1 MFADQKMFAE
11 LGMDPDLLKP
21 SNAYSTPY
29 QNNNMSG
36 FTKTS
41 YNNNRNTYNAGSAYN
56 NVQNYGVPP
65 LASPQSRME
74 ADVAKKMIMAI

>member
-1 MFADQKMFAE
+1 MFAG
-11 LGMDPDLLKP
+11 LGLDTHNNDLLNP
-21 SNAYSTPY
+21 GNVYNTPY

-41 YNNNRNTYNAGSAYN
+41 YNNNNRYNAGSAYN
-56 NVQNYGVPP
+56 NVQNYGQPP

>member
-1 MFADQKMFAE
+1 MFAS
-11 LGMDPDLLKP
+11 LGLDTHNNDLLNP
-21 SNAYSTPY
+21 SDVYNTPY

-41 YNNNRNTYNAGSAYN
+41 YNNNRYNTGSTYN